1 MKKDVKFIFVTG
13 GVISGIGK
21 GISFASIG
29 RLLKER
35 GYNIF
40 AMKLDP
46 YLNYDPGTLS
56 PYQHGEVFVT
66 KDGGETDL
74 DLGHYERF
82 IDVELTKQSSV
93 TSGRVYNKI
102 LSQERK
108 GYYNG
113 KTVQVIPH
121 FTDEV
126 KNYIKRAADESN
138 ADIVMVEIGGTVG
151 DIESE
156 PFIEAVRQLRK
167 DYGFN
172 NTFYIHVTLVPYLE
186 VSEEYKTKPTQH
198 SVKMLR
204 SLGITPDLMILR
216 SRGPLSKDIKA
227 KTALFCDVNE
237 EEVINAP
244 NAKNIFE
251 LPLLFEKQN
260 VDDIILKHFG
270 LPQGKAEMKDWRNLV
285 TRINNTKEK
294 LSIAIVGK
302 YAKFHDAYLSIK
314 CALEHAAYAQNR
326 VIDIKWIESEI
337 IEKDNAKDILKGV
350 SGILI
355 PGGFGVRGIEGM
367 INTCEYARV
376 NNIPLFSICLGLQV
390 ECIELSRN
398 ILNHKDANSEEFDIN
413 TSYPII
419 TYVKGQHKD
428 IELGG
433 TMRLGNYD
441 CKIKEGTLASN
452 LYGVSMIQ
460 ERHRHRY
467 EINPKYLSD
476 LEKEGLICSGYNP
489 ETGLVEMME
498 LKNHPFYIGVQ
509 FHPEF
514 KSRPLNPHP
523 LFMGFIKASIENEK
537 ASQ

>member
-82 IDVELTKQSSV
+82 IDAELTKQSSV

-108 GYYNG
+108 GFYDG

-121 FTDEV
+121 VTNEV

-138 ADIVMVEIGGTVG
+138 ADIVMVEVGGTVG

-167 DYGFN
+167 DFGFN
-172 NTFYIHVTLVPYLE
+172 NTFYIHVTLVPYIE

-216 SRGPLSKDIKA
+216 SRGPLSQDIKA

-244 NAKNIFE
+244 NVKSIFE

-270 LPQGKAEMKDWRNLV
+270 LPQGKAEMKEWRDLV
-285 TRINNTKEK
+285 KRISNTKEK
-294 LSIAIVGK
+294 LPIAIVGK
-302 YAKFHDAYLSIK
+302 YASFHDAYLSIK
-314 CALEHAAYAQNR
+314 CALEHAGYAQGR
-326 VIDIKWIESEI
+326 VVDIRWVESELI
-337 IEKDNAKDILKGV
+337 TRENVSHILKGV

-367 INTCEYARV
+367 INTCEYARI
-376 NNIPLFSICLGLQV
+376 NKIPLFSICLGLQV

-398 ILNHKDANSEEFDIN
+398 VLGHKDANSFEFN
-413 TSYPII
+413 SETSYPVV

-428 IELGG
+428 IDLGG
-433 TMRLGNYD
+433 TMRLGNFD
-441 CKIKEGTLASN
+441 CELKDGTLTKS
-452 LYGVSMIQ
+452 LYGVDMIQ
-460 ERHRHRY
+460 ERHRHRF
-467 EINPKYLSD
+467 EINNKYMPE
-476 LEKEGLICSGYNP
+476 LEKVGFIRSGVNP
-489 ETGLVEMME
+489 DNNLVEIME

-537 ASQ
+537 AS